1 MSFSEL
7 NANYLISPQLEQ
19 LLMIFM
25 NYPQNLGTIF
35 IFSAEEDYNTKTKSG
50 IGTPARW
57 FQR

>member
-1 MSFSEL
+1 MSFSAL
-7 NANYLISPQLEQ
+7 KTNYLISPHLEQ

-25 NYPQNLGTIF
+25 NHPQNLETIF
-35 IFSAEEDYNTKTKSG
+35 IFSAEEEYNTKTKSG